1 MKKSPLLVACVIG
14 LASVLPVMAGSA
26 PDLSSFGEPVD
37 TPGAVHPAMPSNAPS
52 DKRWPAH
59 VCAEIQRIEKVVIS
73 GPLRPTD
80 RGMARGGLLMLEQLH
95 CGIDV
100 SRKLAADQAVLD
112 EERRKAQRDY
122 EENMA
127 AAQRAASQ
135 PQEPIIVQ
143 VPQAAP
149 APIAPAPPPTVTC
162 FTNRYGGGS
171 STTTCR

>member
-1 MKKSPLLVACVIG
+1 MKKRPLLIAGTIA
-14 LASVLPVMAGSA
+14 LASVTSAKAGDA
-26 PDLSSFGEPVD
+26 PDLSSFGEPVE
-37 TPGAVHPAMPSNAPS
+37 TPGPVHSPAPSNEPT

-59 VCAEIQRIEKVVIS
+59 VCAEIQRVEKIVIS

-80 RGMARGGLLMLEQLH
+80 RGIARGGLLILEQGH

-100 SRKLAADQAVLD
+100 SKKFAADQAILD

-127 AAQRAASQ
+127 AALRAASQ
-135 PQEPIIVQ
+135 PQQPIVVQ

-149 APIAPAPPPTVTC
+149 ASSLPDPPPTVTC
-162 FTNRYGGGS
+162 FTNRFGGGM